1 MMPKFRLQYG
11 YETALFYLAFF
22 LGMLFLNFT
31 MDRFEPFSLALLA
44 AALATVERCVPMT
57 GLFVLAGGLSLLEG
71 GYPFLVVAVQAVIVG
86 GAFFLFERLGRPVKG
101 EAVLVYFAAALA
113 FLFLYGQFVYGDYI
127 KAALVALVLFGL
139 CFVFSGALRC
149 LLYRAGRCRLA
160 PEELVFCGAAVAAAG
175 IGMYNCLGSYVY
187 ESIALAALL
196 ISCVLLRSSNAVL
209 CSLVFSLPVSVCESA
224 AAAAPLLTATAA
236 YVLYAALVLA
246 ALRAG
251 KVPAAAVLFL
261 ADVFMRYFTD
271 YFVGGGGIAAFS
283 DPTFYL
289 QMLMPFVPCLLFA
302 LLPEKWL
309 QAVYAR
315 FRKIGEPQLTRAS
328 INRNRARVGERLF
341 EISAAFKEIENVFLT
356 LDADTQPQEDAQNFL
371 LRTVREEVCA
381 QCEKRSECGRETEE
395 GLARLIAVGCAKGTV
410 NLIDLPAALTA
421 QCRNP
426 SSVLFSLNKRL
437 ADCRR
442 RAVGDENAAQG
453 RKMFAEQARGLAEM
467 LKSLALQQS
476 APVGIQAEAERKL
489 KLALSRAGVLCEEA
503 LICGSEPD
511 VYLTTASNISGERL
525 RAIAEGALGFRTA
538 IAAKHAQAAGK
549 TCWLLRRLPR
559 YDAAFGIASATK
571 AGEAACGD
579 TCSVIRIDER
589 TFLCALADGM
599 GSGEYAR
606 RISDCALSLLE
617 SFYRAGMAGETV
629 LSTVNRLLSFN
640 REESFACMDMATV
653 NLDSG
658 RADIVKIGSPLTFL
672 LSEQSVEILEGDSLP
687 LGLLDGV
694 RPTALERTLENGS
707 VLLFISD
714 GVTAAFGSSTDIADY
729 LMLRRTE
736 NPQALADDL
745 IAEALARTGGAPPDD
760 MTAVAVRLF
769 EQ

>member
-1 MMPKFRLQYG
+1 MTQKFRLQYG
-11 YETALFYLAFF
+11 YETVLFYLAFF
-22 LGMLFLNFT
+22 FGMLFLNFT

-44 AALATVERCVPMT
+44 AALACGLPALPMT

-86 GAFFLFERLGRPVKG
+86 GAFFLFERIGRPLKG
-101 EAVLVYFAAALA
+101 EAALIYLAAALA

-127 KAALVALVLFGL
+127 RAALVALVLFGL
-139 CFVFSGALRC
+139 CFVFTGALRC

-160 PEELVFCGAAVAAAG
+160 PEELVFCGAAAVAAG
-175 IGMYNCLGSYVY
+175 IGMYNCLGSYAY
-187 ESIALAALL
+187 EGVALAALL
-196 ISCVLLRSSNAVL
+196 LCCALLRSSDALL
-209 CSLVFSLPVSVCESA
+209 CSLVCSLPVSICESA

-251 KVPAAAVLFL
+251 KAPAAAVLFL

-283 DPTFYL
+283 DPKFYL
-289 QMLMPFVPCLLFA
+289 QMLVPFVPCLLFA
-302 LLPEKWL
+302 LVPEKWL

-315 FRKIGEPQLTRAS
+315 FRKMGEPQLTRAS

-356 LDADTQPQEDAQNFL
+356 LDADVQPQEDAQAFL

-395 GLARLIAVGCAKGTV
+395 GLARLIAVGCAKGGV

-489 KLALSRAGVLCEEA
+489 KLALSRAGVLCEEV

-525 RAIAEGALGFRTA
+525 RAIAEGALGYRTA
-538 IAAKHAQAAGK
+538 VAAKHAQSAGK
-549 TCWLLRRLPR
+549 ACWLLRRLPR

-571 AGEAACGD
+571 AGESACGD

-606 RISDCALSLLE
+606 RISDSALSLLE

-629 LSTVNRLLSFN
+629 LSTVNRLLAFN

-687 LGLLDGV
+687 LGLLDGIH
-694 RPTALERTLENGS
+694 PTALERTLENGS

>member
-44 AALATVERCVPMT
+44 AALACGLPVLPMT

-289 QMLMPFVPCLLFA
+289 QMLVPFVPCLLFA

-356 LDADTQPQEDAQNFL
+356 LDADTQPQEDAQDFL

-503 LICGSEPD
+503 LICGSMP
-511 VYLTTASNISGERL
+511 SWPS
-525 RAIAEGALGFRTA
+525 
-538 IAAKHAQAAGK
+538 
-549 TCWLLRRLPR
+549 
-559 YDAAFGIASATK
+559 
-571 AGEAACGD
+571 
-579 TCSVIRIDER
+579 
-589 TFLCALADGM
+589 M
-599 GSGEYAR
+599 
-606 RISDCALSLLE
+606 
-617 SFYRAGMAGETV
+617 
-629 LSTVNRLLSFN
+629 
-640 REESFACMDMATV
+640 
-653 NLDSG
+653 
-658 RADIVKIGSPLTFL
+658 
-672 LSEQSVEILEGDSLP
+672 
-687 LGLLDGV
+687 
-694 RPTALERTLENGS
+694 
-707 VLLFISD
+707 
-714 GVTAAFGSSTDIADY
+714 
-729 LMLRRTE
+729 
-736 NPQALADDL
+736 
-745 IAEALARTGGAPPDD
+745 
-760 MTAVAVRLF
+760 
-769 EQ
+769 

>member
-371 LRTVREEVCA
+371 LRTDSRA
-381 QCEKRSECGRETEE
+381 LR
-395 GLARLIAVGCAKGTV
+395 
-410 NLIDLPAALTA
+410 AASA
-421 QCRNP
+421 G
-426 SSVLFSLNKRL
+426 V
-437 ADCRR
+437 RR
-442 RAVGDENAAQG
+442 RKG
-453 RKMFAEQARGLAEM
+453 
-467 LKSLALQQS
+467 
-476 APVGIQAEAERKL
+476 
-489 KLALSRAGVLCEEA
+489 SRA
-503 LICGSEPD
+503 S
-511 VYLTTASNISGERL
+511 
-525 RAIAEGALGFRTA
+525 
-538 IAAKHAQAAGK
+538 
-549 TCWLLRRLPR
+549 LP
-559 YDAAFGIASATK
+559 SA
-571 AGEAACGD
+571 
-579 TCSVIRIDER
+579 
-589 TFLCALADGM
+589 
-599 GSGEYAR
+599 AR
-606 RISDCALSLLE
+606 RE
-617 SFYRAGMAGETV
+617 R
-629 LSTVNRLLSFN
+629 ST
-640 REESFACMDMATV
+640 
-653 NLDSG
+653 
-658 RADIVKIGSPLTFL
+658 
-672 LSEQSVEILEGDSLP
+672 
-687 LGLLDGV
+687 
-694 RPTALERTLENGS
+694 
-707 VLLFISD
+707 
-714 GVTAAFGSSTDIADY
+714 SSTC
-729 LMLRRTE
+729 
-736 NPQALADDL
+736 
-745 IAEALARTGGAPPDD
+745 PP
-760 MTAVAVRLF
+760 R
-769 EQ
+769 